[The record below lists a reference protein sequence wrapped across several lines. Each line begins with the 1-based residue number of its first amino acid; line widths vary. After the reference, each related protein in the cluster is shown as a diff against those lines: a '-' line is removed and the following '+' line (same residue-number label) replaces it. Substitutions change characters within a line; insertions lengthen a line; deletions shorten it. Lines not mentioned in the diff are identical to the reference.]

1 MVYDN
6 HLTVLLRMYSTYP
19 FCLFE
24 TFHAQLQCCSIHF
37 QLVCGAEVSLTPHV
51 LSLSFHGTP
60 TILGSQPEN
69 TWPITIQSMG
79 GFQNQALV
87 YVNRM
92 HSYNYHI
99 NWTKYNAYNCTYLK
113 HTLYTYLRIHLNK
126 FVDHYWSA
134 IFLCITCTQQLFV
147 AFSLSYGKRQLFLS
161 QLYTSYLNHFIHTSL
176 PQSFIHEFLSQL
188 LI

>member
-69 TWPITIQSMG
+69 T
-79 GFQNQALV
+79 
-87 YVNRM
+87 
-92 HSYNYHI
+92 
-99 NWTKYNAYNCTYLK
+99 
-113 HTLYTYLRIHLNK
+113 
-126 FVDHYWSA
+126 
-134 IFLCITCTQQLFV
+134 
-147 AFSLSYGKRQLFLS
+147 
-161 QLYTSYLNHFIHTSL
+161 
-176 PQSFIHEFLSQL
+176 
-188 LI
+188 